1 VPEVPEFTLEVGGE
15 AVRVP
20 SELPMLALRSF
31 VVFPG
36 TTLPLSVGRSRS
48 VAAVRQ
54 AASGDGLLAIL
65 TQRRAEVDQPGAD
78 DLYEVGTIVRVLQTA
93 DTGRGLSI
101 VVLGL
106 ARFRMLEL
114 VEGSE
119 THSVRM
125 ERVEDVLADT
135 PEAEA
140 ARRTVQ
146 RLAGELI
153 RLRDDLPNELV
164 EMIQGMQD
172 PARLSD
178 LIAFAGNLPL
188 EQKTALLAQRDVLAR
203 LRVLIRHLMRE
214 IRVAQVSRSFAERA
228 AGEIDE
234 GQRKRL
240 LRDQL
245 RQIQEELG
253 ETEEQQAE
261 IDDLRDRI
269 EACDLPE
276 EVSQV
281 AEREV
286 GRMGAIPSH
295 SPERSVVRTYVEWLL
310 DLPWQN
316 ETEDNLDLAHAR
328 KILDEDHYGLEKI
341 KERILEYLAVRRLV
355 DEQKG
360 PILCFVGPPGVG
372 KTSLGKSIARAM
384 GREFVRTSL
393 GGVRDEAEIRGHRR
407 TYVGALPGRILQNLK
422 KAGSCN
428 PVFVLDEIDK
438 VGSDY
443 RGDPSS
449 ALLEVLDPEQNT
461 AFSDHYLELDFDL
474 SKVLFVTTANRTDT
488 IPPPLLDRMEVIEI
502 PGYTTREKLRIARD
516 FLVPRQLEE
525 HGLDD
530 GTVEFGDDVLLRV
543 VEEYTRESGVRNL
556 ERQIAA
562 LVRKSALQIAEKG
575 SCESPTAEQLSDL
588 LGPAPFTRQLAES
601 FEKPG
606 VSTGMMW
613 TPVGGEIVF
622 VEAAML
628 EGKPGLKLTGQL
640 GDVMRESAEAA
651 LSYLRSNAEDF
662 GIDPQVFEKN
672 EIHIHVP
679 AGAMRK
685 DGPSAGV
692 TMLAALASLLS
703 GEPVRGDLSMTGEIT
718 LRGQVL
724 PVGGIKEKIL
734 AAHRAGI
741 RDVILPV
748 RNRKELEDVPQE
760 VRDDLQIHFV
770 DRSIDVLREA
780 VPSFLPGEPT
790 EPRETTE
797 PGEPRSRAGA

>member
-1 VPEVPEFTLEVGGE
+1 MRRQVTELPEFTIEVGGE

-20 SELPMLALRSF
+20 AELPLLPLRNF

-36 TTLPLSVGRSRS
+36 TTLPLSAGRPRS
-48 VAAVRQ
+48 LAAVQ
-54 AASGDGLLAIL
+54 KAASGDGLLAIV
-65 TQRRAEVDQPGAD
+65 TQRRAEVDQPGSD
-78 DLYEVGTIVRVLQTA
+78 DLFEVGTIARVLQTV
-93 DTGRGLSI
+93 DTGGGVSI

-106 ARFRMLEL
+106 ARFRLLELLDEPEMCRVRLEL
-114 VEGSE
+114 VEDML
-119 THSVRM
+119 HQ
-125 ERVEDVLADT
+125 T

-146 RLAGELI
+146 RLASELI

-164 EMIQGMQD
+164 EMIERLDD
-172 PARLSD
+172 PSRLSD
-178 LIAFAGNLPL
+178 LIAFAGNLSL
-188 EQKTALLAQRDVLAR
+188 EQKTSLLMQPDVLAR

-234 GQRKRL
+234 TQRKRM
-240 LRDQL
+240 LREQL

-261 IDDLRDRI
+261 VDELRDRI
-269 EACDLPE
+269 EASALPDAARE
-276 EVSQV
+276 A

-286 GRMGAIPSH
+286 GRMGGIPSH

-310 DLPWQN
+310 DLPWDVSSD
-316 ETEDNLDLAHAR
+316 DNLDLAHAR
-328 KILDEDHYGLEKI
+328 QILDDDHYGLEKV

-355 DEQKG
+355 DDPRG

-384 GREFVRTSL
+384 GRKFVRTSL

-407 TYVGALPGRILQNLK
+407 TYVGALPGRVLQNLK
-422 KAGSCN
+422 TAGTCN

-443 RGDPSS
+443 RGDPAA
-449 ALLEVLDPEQNT
+449 ALLEVLDPEQNGT
-461 AFSDHYLELDFDL
+461 FSDHYVELDFDL

-502 PGYTTREKLRIARD
+502 PGYTTREKLRIAKD

-525 HGLDD
+525 HGLESSAV
-530 GTVEFGDDVLLRV
+530 TFADDVLLKV
-543 VEEYTRESGVRNL
+543 VEEYTRESGVRGL

-562 LVRKSALQIAEKG
+562 LVRKCALQIAEAG
-575 SCESPTAEQLSDL
+575 TCESPDADRLSEL
-588 LGPAPFTRQLAES
+588 LGPPGFTPQLAERIS
-601 FEKPG
+601 RPG
-606 VSTGMMW
+606 VSTGMVW

-622 VEAAML
+622 VEVAML

-651 LSYLRSNAEDF
+651 LSYLRANAVEF
-662 GIDPQVFEKN
+662 GIDPEVFEKN
-672 EIHIHVP
+672 EIHIHLP

-692 TMLAALASLLS
+692 AILAALASLLT
-703 GEPVRGDLSMTGEIT
+703 GEPVRGDLSMTGEVT

-741 RDVILPV
+741 REVILPS
-748 RNRKELEDVPQE
+748 RNRNELEEVPEE
-760 VRDDLQIHFV
+760 VRGDLKIHFV
-770 DRSIDVLREA
+770 DRSIEVLREA
-780 VPSFLPGEPT
+780 VPSFA
-790 EPRETTE
+790 REE
-797 PGEPRSRAGA
+797 RA